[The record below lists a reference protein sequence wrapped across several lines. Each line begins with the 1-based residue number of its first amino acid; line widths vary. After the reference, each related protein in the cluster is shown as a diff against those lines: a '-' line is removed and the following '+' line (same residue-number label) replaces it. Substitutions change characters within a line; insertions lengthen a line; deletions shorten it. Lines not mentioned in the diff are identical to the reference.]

1 MRRLPAAVL
10 GLLLVIG
17 SVPTAAVHAA
27 DPTPA
32 PSAASDALP
41 AGAVLTD
48 DGRLLP
54 PMPAGMEETSVH
66 AEMLAE
72 HADDA
77 LRFTPG
83 GAPSVLLSPSGTVRM
98 AGAAVAPDGGAMT
111 AQLSAAGLPNG
122 LRKEVFGFLP
132 YWMLSDS
139 ALSSMNYHLVSTI
152 AYFSVNAKMTGYLA
166 KGTSTDPTSG
176 WAGWKS
182 AAMTGVL
189 NRAHEQGVRV
199 VLTVTMMA
207 WDSASAGRQATLL
220 QSSTARTRLVN
231 QIVSAVRD
239 RRADGVN
246 LDFEPLASS
255 LRDEY
260 VSFVKQ
266 LKRSLVNAGVGDYL
280 TVSVMASAA
289 TWATGYDVAGLT
301 ATGAADA
308 LFVMGYD
315 YNWSGS
321 SRAGGVAPIQSPF
334 TIDVAGTMAD
344 FLTQTNGSKLIWG
357 VPYYGRTWPTKSKT
371 LNSATL
377 GGGSKAYSYTGHL
390 AEATRYGRRWD
401 DVGKVPWYRHWDG
414 AAGHWVQGYYD
425 DAQSLGV
432 KYDLVNSRGL
442 KGTGMWTLLMDQG
455 RDELWRLLARKFVN
469 DTAPPEGGITLLPGT
484 VDGEAFKVSW
494 RAEDYA
500 SGVATYGVQWRRPG
514 GAWHQWLSNT
524 KATSAWFT
532 GTAGRTYQF
541 RMRAIDAKGNVQP
554 WTSPPATPS
563 TLTPAAFGKV
573 VASTLNVRTGPGT
586 GYATIDS
593 AAAGDLVYVLEGPV
607 SSGGYQWYRVQY
619 GFTEWPSADYPLIAW
634 MAGSSS
640 GTPMIAPAQAP
651 GVTRLR
657 PFVAQ
662 GSRTAAFSPNG
673 DAVQDSATIG
683 FDLADATTATRLEIV
698 DDGGAV
704 VRSIGLGARSAG
716 TNQATWNGQL
726 GSGEAAPDG
735 RYLARIVATDG
746 SGTQHTG
753 PTPTF
758 SAAALQR
765 WGITVD
771 DQAPAVKATP
781 AADAP
786 MVPALAKL
794 EIAFSEPMTGLDGAA
809 LQLTADS
816 APLAAQAYVA
826 DDRRSVVLRPD
837 DPLPTDA
844 LVGVTLG
851 ASVRDAA
858 GNAPVATAW
867 TFTTAPGIAYDPAR
881 HGTLKAGT
889 RTAYDIGAD
898 GDLLLRHTVPL
909 STARD
914 VTFTQR
920 AMLPNL
926 PGRWL
931 YARGGP
937 LAGRWLRE
945 TANQHIDGFV
955 SRTTYATAQRIKLLA
970 GDHVGYRFALD
981 GDLLRTRHL
990 SLRQSV
996 LVDSSVRAVIN
1007 GVSWWRLSGGTLDGY
1022 WIEQSAAAYRRGM
1035 VSRQQFAVQP
1045 RVDVA
1050 AGTYTAYSYD
1060 RLGRVRDSVTAKIG
1074 STTGIRV
1081 SAWAVING
1089 TPRYLVSSGPW
1100 AGMWLA
1106 DTSATRLHV

>member
-1 MRRLPAAVL
+1 MRRLPAAIL
-10 GLLLVIG
+10 GLLLTLG
-17 SVPTAAVHAA
+17 SMPTAAVRAA
-27 DPTPA
+27 DPSPA
-32 PSAASDALP
+32 SSVSPEPLAT
-41 AGAVLTD
+41 GAVLTA
-48 DGRLLP
+48 DGRVLP
-54 PMPAGMEETSVH
+54 PMPAGMEQTSVH
-66 AEMLAE
+66 AEMLAA
-72 HADDA
+72 HAADVV
-77 LRFTPG
+77 RFTPG
-83 GAPSVLLSPSGTVRM
+83 GAPSVLLTPTGKIQM
-98 AGAAVAPDGGAMT
+98 AGAAVAPDGGAVS
-111 AQLSAAGLPNG
+111 AQVSAAGLPNG

-132 YWMLSDS
+132 YWMLSGS

-166 KGTSTDPTSG
+166 KGTSTNPTAG

-182 AAMTGVL
+182 SAMTGVL

-207 WDSASAGRQATLL
+207 WDSASASRQASLL
-220 QSSTARTRLVN
+220 QTASARSRLVN

-239 RRADGVN
+239 RGADGVN
-246 LDFEPLASS
+246 LDFEPLATS

-266 LKRSLVNAGVGDYL
+266 LKRGLANAGVGDYL

-301 ATGAADA
+301 AADAADA

-344 FLTQTNGSKLIWG
+344 FLTQTSGSKLIWG
-357 VPYYGRTWPTKSKT
+357 VPYYGRTWPTKAKT

-377 GGGSKAYSYTGHL
+377 GGGSKAYTYTGHL
-390 AEATRYGRRWD
+390 AEAGRYGRRWD

-425 DAQSLGV
+425 DSHSLGV

-469 DTAPPEGGITLLPGT
+469 DTAPPVGGISLLPSS

-494 RAEDYA
+494 RAQDYA
-500 SGVATYGVQWRRPG
+500 SGVSTYGVQWRRPG
-514 GAWHQWLSNT
+514 GVWQQWLSNT

-554 WTSPPATPS
+554 WTSPPATPTS
-563 TLTPAAFGKV
+563 LTPAAFGKV
-573 VASTLNVRTGPGT
+573 VAATLNVRTGPGT
-586 GYATIDS
+586 GYGIIDS

-607 SSGGYQWYRVQY
+607 SSGGYEWYRVQY
-619 GFTEWPSADYPLIAW
+619 GFTEWPSADYPTIAW

-651 GVTRLR
+651 AVTRLR
-657 PFVAQ
+657 PFVSQ

-673 DAVQDSATIG
+673 DGVQDSATIG
-683 FDLADATTATRLEIV
+683 FNLAGATSATRLEIV

-716 TNQATWNGQL
+716 ANQASWNGQL
-726 GSGEAAPDG
+726 ASGDPAPDG

-746 SGTQHTG
+746 SGTLHVG
-753 PTPTF
+753 PSGTL
-758 SAAALQR
+758 SAAALKR

-771 DQAPAVKATP
+771 DAAPGVDATP
-781 AADAP
+781 GSGTS
-786 MVPALAKL
+786 MVPAMAKV
-794 EIAFSEPMTGLDGAA
+794 EVAFTEPMAGLDGAA
-809 LQLTADS
+809 VQLTADGV
-816 APLAAQAYVA
+816 PLAAHAYVRA
-826 DDRRSVVLRPD
+826 DDRSVLLRAD
-837 DPLPTDA
+837 DPLPTGA
-844 LVGVTLG
+844 AIGVVLD

-858 GNAPVATAW
+858 GNRPAMTAW
-867 TFTTAPGIAYDPAR
+867 TFSTAPGRAYDPAR
-881 HGTLKAGT
+881 HGTLRRGT
-889 RTAYDIGAD
+889 RTGYAIGAD
-898 GDLLLRHTVPL
+898 GDLLLRHTAGL
-909 STARD
+909 SAARD
-914 VTFTQR
+914 VTLSQR
-920 AMLPNL
+920 AVLPNL

-931 YARGGP
+931 YARSGP

-945 TANQHIDGFV
+945 TANQHVDGFV
-955 SRTTYATAQRIKLLA
+955 SRTTYDTAQRIKLRA
-970 GDHVGYRFALD
+970 GDHLGYRFTLD
-981 GDLLRTRHL
+981 GRVLRTKRL
-990 SLRQSV
+990 SLRRGV
-996 LVDSSVRAVIN
+996 LAASSVRAVIN
-1007 GVSWWRLSGGTLDGY
+1007 GVTWWRLSGGALDGY
-1022 WIEQSAAAYRRGM
+1022 WVEQSAAVHRRGA
-1035 VSRQQFAVQP
+1035 VGRLQFAAPP

-1060 RLGRVRDSVTAKIG
+1060 WLGRVRGSVTAKVG
-1074 STTGIRV
+1074 SSTGVRV
-1081 SAWAVING
+1081 AAWAVING

-1106 DTSATRLHV
+1106 ETSDTRLHV